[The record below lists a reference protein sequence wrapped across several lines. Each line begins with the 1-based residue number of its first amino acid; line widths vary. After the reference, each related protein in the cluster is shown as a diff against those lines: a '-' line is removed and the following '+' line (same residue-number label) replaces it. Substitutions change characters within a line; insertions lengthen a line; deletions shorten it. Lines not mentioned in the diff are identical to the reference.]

1 MRGQTETIGQS
12 PPSLLCPPQPAR
24 TIAVVAEE
32 SRCVHTYAL
41 FIVHVLKEIG
51 IFLLSLDRDKSPR
64 LRVWHSV
71 SNFAKFKPSNY
82 RRRFGMMSCLLWF
95 GRRGGKATALDSS
108 MHHRTSSVFSLHQ
121 TYMYRMCGLA
131 QASHQRTAYDA
142 GCGFLHRFSREG
154 ERRCTMGEGKTRCT

>member
-1 MRGQTETIGQS
+1 MR
-12 PPSLLCPPQPAR
+12 
-24 TIAVVAEE
+24 
-32 SRCVHTYAL
+32 TYMCTTS
-41 FIVHVLKEIG
+41 IVHVLKEIG

-71 SNFAKFKPSNY
+71 SNLFVKNSNRQIIGGAFRY
-82 RRRFGMMSCLLWF
+82 CMMSCLLWF

-121 TYMYRMCGLA
+121 TYMFRMCGLA

-142 GCGFLHRFSREG
+142 GCRFLHRFSREG
-154 ERRCTMGEGKTRCT
+154 ERRCTTGEGKPRCT